1 MTVSVT
7 WYGHACFRLEAE
19 DVSVVTDPYT
29 PETSGFR
36 AVGQAADIVVR
47 SSPVDGFHCNE
58 GMVPG
63 RHELVEAI
71 DLAGKGPRVF
81 HGVEFE
87 TFPTQES
94 LVHKSEPLDNA
105 MYRFTLGGVRV
116 LHLGDLGN
124 AFEPSHLDALRDQVD
139 VMLTLVGGPPTIELE
154 DLDRALSEIRPR
166 VVVPMHFKVP
176 QLKLRA
182 LPVDVFL
189 GRHEGETVR
198 RVGSPTVDVDPAAL
212 PQKPEIWVL
221 EPAC

>member
-1 MTVSVT
+1 MTVSIT
-7 WYGHACFRLEAE
+7 WYGHACFRLEA
-19 DVSVVTDPYT
+19 DGVSVVTDPYT

-36 AVGQAADIVVR
+36 PVSQPADVVVR
-47 SSPVDGFHCNE
+47 SSPVDGFHCNAA
-58 GMVPG
+58 MIPG
-63 RHELVEAI
+63 SPELVEAV
-71 DLAGKGPRVF
+71 DLVGKGPHAY

-87 TFPTQES
+87 TYPTQES
-94 LVHKSEPLDNA
+94 LVHKSAPLDNA

-154 DLDRALSEIRPR
+154 DLDRALAEIRPR
-166 VVVPMHFKVP
+166 VVIPMHFKVP

-198 RVGSPTVDVDPAAL
+198 RVGSPTVEVDPSAL
-212 PQKPEIWVL
+212 PGTPEIWVL